1 MPDQSKY
8 DSLLNDLS
16 SIETQ
21 SSVLINKCKD
31 LMERNLELEEF
42 ANKAKKEITSLS
54 QKVVNLENELEKVL
68 NERGEQEGK
77 LNNLLN
83 TKETETLKIKL
94 QNLISR
100 IDYHLS
106 SDRQV

>member
-1 MPDQSKY
+1 MPDQTKY

-21 SSVLINKCKD
+21 SSVLINKIKE
-31 LMERNLELEEF
+31 LMERNLEIEEF
-42 ANKAKKEITSLS
+42 ADRAKKEITLLS
-54 QKVVNLENELEKVL
+54 QRIVNLESELEKAQA
-68 NERGEQEGK
+68 ERGEQEGK
-77 LNNLLN
+77 LSNLLN

-106 SDRQV
+106 TDRQL

>member
-1 MPDQSKY
+1 MPDQTKY

-21 SSVLINKCKD
+21 SSVLINKIKE
-31 LMERNLELEEF
+31 LMERNLEIEEF
-42 ANKAKKEITSLS
+42 ADRAKKEITLLS
-54 QKVVNLENELEKVL
+54 QKIVNLESELEKVRS
-68 NERGEQEGK
+68 EQGEQEGK
-77 LNNLLN
+77 LSNLLN

-106 SDRQV
+106 TDRQL

>member
-1 MPDQSKY
+1 LQDQTKY
-8 DSLLNDLS
+8 EALLNDLN

-21 SSVLINKCKD
+21 AAVLVNKCKD
-31 LMERNLELEEF
+31 LMERNLELEDF
-42 ANKAKKEITSLS
+42 ANKAKKEITTLS
-54 QKVVNLENELEKVL
+54 QKIVNLESELEKARS
-68 NERGEQEGK
+68 EQSEQEGK
-77 LNNLLN
+77 LSSLLN

-106 SDRQV
+106 TDR

>member
-1 MPDQSKY
+1 MQDQTKY
-8 DSLLNDLS
+8 EALLNDLN

-21 SSVLINKCKD
+21 AAVLVNKCKD
-31 LMERNLELEEF
+31 LMERNLELEDF
-42 ANKAKKEITSLS
+42 GNKAKKEITTLS
-54 QKVVNLENELEKVL
+54 QKIVNLESELEKARS
-68 NERGEQEGK
+68 EQSEQEGK
-77 LNNLLN
+77 LSSLLN

-106 SDRQV
+106 TDR